1 MILYNYT
8 TKTITVD
15 ELVTVREMY
24 SHAMNVFAHADQMDD
39 LIPLR
44 ADTPTL
50 FTLLNGWVMGEGSTA
65 FLKSSALQDA
75 NGDNIWTNVQTLGAI
90 SEGTTIYI
98 EQDGEVAFTSPTTGH
113 IDILL
118 KTRHN
123 GVNIDGQFFKVYA
136 RKFQDEYSSFATTGG
151 AIVSNCPL
159 ATRPDAQ
166 LDIADTILDAYTGLS
181 ITWGAITRDINN
193 GAGARNYDVLI
204 NGGGKTLKEIYNWV
218 QYKLLSSGDIDA
230 GAGTEIGKLTNLLM
244 SFTGTMITAQGVFV
258 ENFAAEDG
266 NKITYTDS
274 TGTQQ
279 VPPLTVPISVATSAA
294 MNGGRAAVYQLD
306 GPYNPETYTP
316 ANIVATLLDAEI
328 ADSGA
333 SVSMIYTTNLNVLV
347 RTRKA
352 GQKPFEVAT
361 TLTSAGLSVTSLN
374 EVDTVYLV

>member
-1 MILYNYT
+1 MIPYNYS

-15 ELVTVREMY
+15 ELVTVRALY
-24 SHAMNVFAHADQMDD
+24 SDAMEVFAQANQMDD

-50 FTLLNGWVMGEGSTA
+50 FTLLNGWVLGTGSDT

-75 NGDNIWTNVQTLGAI
+75 SGDNIWTNVQTLGSI
-90 SEGTTIYI
+90 TEGTTIYI

-123 GVNIDGQFFKVYA
+123 GANIDGQFFKVYA

-166 LDIADTILDAYTGLS
+166 LDIADTVLDAYTGLS
-181 ITWGAITRDINN
+181 ITWGSVVRDINN
-193 GAGARNYDVLI
+193 GAGERPYDIVI
-204 NGGGKTLKEIYNWV
+204 NGAGKTLKEIYNWV
-218 QYKLLSSGDIDA
+218 QYQLLKGTDIDA

-274 TGTQQ
+274 NGVLQ
-279 VPPLTVPISVATSAA
+279 VPPLTVPITIATSSG
-294 MNGGRAAVYQLD
+294 MNGGRVAVYQLD
-306 GPYNPETYTP
+306 APYDPATYTP

-328 ADSGA
+328 ADGGA
-333 SVSMIYTTNLNVLV
+333 STSLIYTTNLPVV
-347 RTRKA
+347 IRTRKA
-352 GQKPFEVAT
+352 GYKPFEVGT
-361 TLTSAGLSVTSLN
+361 TLTNAGLSATSIN
-374 EVDTVYLV
+374 ELDTVYQA